1 MSNLLNNSVS
11 GLLAAQRRLDTT
23 GHNISN
29 ANVDGYSRQRVEQG
43 TRPAQEL
50 GDSFQGRGTQ
60 INGVERIYDDFLGEQ
75 VRSSTAE
82 FEKLDAFEGLASR
95 VDDVLADPDAGL
107 TPKLQDFFDA
117 VEDVKNDPGST
128 SARQVLVSEADAL
141 VNRFETLD
149 LRMDDLASEA
159 NTRIRDKVSEINS
172 LTGSI
177 AEINNEIAAAKASGN
192 TPNDLLDSRDQK
204 LEELSEIVRVERDVQ
219 DDGSVNVFTRD
230 GTNLVLG
237 NDNTELDV
245 RENDFDPERLEV
257 VEAGGPE
264 TGDISDSFQSGEL
277 GGILDFRDEILDS
290 TRNEL
295 GKIAHGLSENFNAL
309 HREGIDLDGE
319 LGGDFFSIGSP
330 DARAARGNDGDA
342 QLEAEVTDSAELTG
356 GDYRLRFDNGDWDIV
371 RADTGE
377 EVDFDGD
384 GSAGDPF
391 TFDGLSVELD
401 GTPEDEDEFLL
412 QPTRNGARTL
422 ETEISDSREVAAAA
436 PIMAN
441 ADADNLGTGEI
452 SPGEV
457 IDIDDPDL
465 QETVEIEF
473 IDEDTFEIDGDTFT
487 YEPGEAIEENGWR
500 VEITGSP
507 EEGDVFTVEAN
518 TDADGDNRNIS
529 RLGELSSERV
539 LDGGNSSL
547 QDAVGGVVSDVA
559 TRTSQ
564 AQTNREAQQSVRD
577 QARESLES
585 VSGVNLD
592 EEAANL
598 VQDQQA
604 FQASA
609 QAIQVADTVFES
621 LIGAVRG

>member
-43 TRPAQEL
+43 TRPPQEM
-50 GDSFQGRGTQ
+50 GNAFQGRGTQ
-60 INGVERIYDDFLGEQ
+60 VNGIERIYDDFLGEQ
-75 VRSSTAE
+75 LRSATAE
-82 FEKLDAFEGLASR
+82 FEKLDALEGLSSR
-95 VDDVLADPDAGL
+95 VDNVLADPDAGL
-107 TPKLQDFFDA
+107 TPKIRDFFDA
-117 VEDVKNDPGST
+117 VEDVKNDPGAT

-149 LRMDDLASEA
+149 LRMADLADEA
-159 NTRIRDKVSEINS
+159 NTRIRDKVSEVNS

-177 AEINNEIAAAKASGN
+177 AELNQDIALAKGSGN

-204 LEELSEIVRVERDVQ
+204 LQELSEIVRIDRDVQ

-237 NDNTELDV
+237 TDNTDLEV
-245 RENDFDPERLEV
+245 RENDFDPGRLEV
-257 VEAGGPE
+257 VESGGPE
-264 TGDISDSFQSGEL
+264 TGDISDSFQAGEL
-277 GGILDFRDEILDS
+277 GGILEFRDEVLDP

-295 GKIAHGLSENFNAL
+295 GKIAHGLNENVNAL

-319 LGGDFFSIGSP
+319 LGGDFFSIGDP
-330 DARAARGNDGDA
+330 DARASRGNEGDA
-342 QLEAEVTDSAELTG
+342 QLLAEVTDSEELTG
-356 GDYRLRFDNGDWDIV
+356 GDYRLRFDGGDWDIV

-384 GSAGDPF
+384 GTAADPF
-391 TFDGLSVELD
+391 TFDGLSVEVD

-422 ETEISDSREVAAAA
+422 ETEIDDSREIAAAA

-452 SPGEV
+452 TPGEV

-473 IDEDTFEIDGDTFT
+473 TDDDEFEIDGTTFA
-487 YEPGEAIEENGWR
+487 YEPGEPIEQNGWR

-507 EEGDVFTVEAN
+507 EAGDVFTVEAN
-518 TDADGDNRNIS
+518 SDADGDNRNIT
-529 RLGELSSERV
+529 RLGELASERI
-539 LDGGNSSL
+539 LDGGNSTL
-547 QDAVGGVVSDVA
+547 QDAVGGMVSDVA
-559 TRTSQ
+559 TRTSE
-564 AQTNREAQQSVRD
+564 AQTNRDAQQSVRD

-598 VQDQQA
+598 VRDQQA